1 MRKVNKKIIISIA
14 LFCLTIISLANTS
27 MAVNPDDP
35 KWNPNP
41 SVSQGGTFISR
52 AGTVLGWIKYIG
64 IIVSVV
70 ALAVI
75 GLKYMLSSV
84 EGKAEYKKT
93 MGPYIVGCFMLAGV
107 SIVIAIIEEIAK

>member
-1 MRKVNKKIIISIA
+1 MKKVNKKIIISIA

-27 MAVNPDDP
+27 MAVNPNE
-35 KWNPNP
+35 WNPNQ
-41 SVSQGGTFISR
+41 SVSSGGTFIKK
-52 AGTVLGWIKYIG
+52 AGNVLGWIKYIG

-75 GLKYMLSSV
+75 GFKYMLSSV

-93 MGPYIVGCFMLAGV
+93 MGPYIVGCFMLVGV
-107 SIVIAIIEEIAK
+107 SILIAIIEEIAS

>member
-14 LFCLTIISLANTS
+14 LFCLTITCLANTS

-41 SVSQGGTFISR
+41 SVSQGGTFINR
-52 AGTVLGWIKYIG
+52 AETVLGLIKYIG

-70 ALAVI
+70 VLAII

-93 MGPYIVGCFMLAGV
+93 MGPYILGCFMLAGV
-107 SIVIAIIEEIAK
+107 SIVIAIIEEIAS

>member
-1 MRKVNKKIIISIA
+1 MRKVNKKIIVSIA
-14 LFCLTIISLANTS
+14 LICLTIISLANTS
-27 MAVNPDDP
+27 MAVNPEDP

-41 SVSQGGTFISR
+41 SAKSDTFLTR
-52 AGTVLGWIKYIG
+52 AGLVLGWIKYIG

-70 ALAVI
+70 TLAII

-107 SIVIAIIEEIAK
+107 SIIIAIIEEIAT